1 MQAHVLARL
10 ADFAHLGSVS
20 SFRFPLFFYLMPTQ
34 YPQFLRLAPCAP
46 PALRLLAL
54 AALLS
59 AASPARAQTASPPQL
74 GKASIQQVL
83 AALTTEEKVK
93 LVVGM
98 GFYPSGFPAGM
109 LPPGDPGDREVPEK
123 VPGAAGRTHTV
134 ARLGIPSLTLSDGP
148 AGVRIDAIRGGD
160 STKTYYATAFPVATL
175 LASSWDTT
183 LVRRVGVAFGSEVRD
198 FGIDV
203 LLAPGLNIHRNPLGG
218 RNFEYYSEDP
228 VVAGSVAAAFVNG
241 VESNGVGT
249 SIKHFALNN
258 QEFNRMQLNSHIN
271 ERALREIYLKGFQL
285 AVKKSQ
291 PWTVM
296 SSYNKINGTYTSESR
311 DLLTSLLR
319 QEWGFKGLVMTD
331 WYGGSDAVAQLKA
344 GNDLLEPGTYK
355 QTQAILAALK
365 SGQLTAAQLDMNVS
379 RVLELVLKSP
389 TFKGYKYSS
398 QPALKANAA
407 VARQAAA
414 ESMVLLRNE
423 AGTLPI
429 AAGHQVALFGNTS
442 YSLIAGGTG
451 SGDVNR
457 AYTVSLAQGLSAAGF
472 TVANAPS
479 QAYAQYLRAEKAKL
493 PKKKSFF
500 DPLPVIAEMMPEAAM
515 FEQQAQ
521 VADVAIITLGR
532 SAGEGGDR
540 KVADDFDLTTAEQAL
555 IKQVATAFHAQGK
568 KVVVVLNTGGVVEVA
583 SWRNQA
589 DAILLGWQPGQEG
602 GHALADVLS
611 GQVAPSG
618 KLATT
623 FPMTYADVPYATEFP
638 GKLLASTDASTGGSL
653 MGKASENS
661 YNEGIYVGYR
671 YYTTFK
677 VKPAYEFGYGLSYS
691 KFDYGRLQLSA
702 PSLTGKIMASLK
714 VTNSGAVAGKEVVQ
728 LYVHAPK
735 GTLAKPENELRAF
748 AKTNLLAPGQSQTL
762 TFTLTAADLASYNT
776 AAEAWQTDAGTYTAR
791 AGASS
796 LDIRQSATFIVPK
809 AVVVQKSRRL
819 LAPQSPVRELSV
831 K

>member
-1 MQAHVLARL
+1 MGTLLRERRRHLY
-10 ADFAHLGSVS
+10 FAT
-20 SFRFPLFFYLMPTQ
+20 P
-34 YPQFLRLAPCAP
+34 A
-46 PALRLLAL
+46 ALRLLTAAALLGSPAL
-54 AALLS
+54 AA
-59 AASPARAQTASPPQL
+59 AQTAPAPQL
-74 GKASIQQVL
+74 GKASLKEIL

-109 LPPGDPGDREVPEK
+109 LPPGDPGDKDVPEK
-123 VPGAAGRTHTV
+123 VPGAAGRSHAI

-148 AGVRIDAIRGGD
+148 AGVRIDAIRGRD
-160 STKTYYATAFPVATL
+160 SSRTFYATAFPVATL
-175 LASSWDTT
+175 LASSWDTA
-183 LVRRVGVAFGSEVRD
+183 LVHRVGRAFGNEVRD

-228 VVAGSVAAAFVNG
+228 VVAGNITAAFVNG

-258 QEFNRMQLNSHIN
+258 QEFNRMQLNSHVS

-285 AVKKSQ
+285 AVRKSQ

-296 SSYNKINGTYTSESR
+296 SSYNKINGTYTSESA
-311 DLLTSLLR
+311 DLLTTLLR

-331 WYGGSDAVAQLKA
+331 WYGGHDPVAQLKA
-344 GNDLLEPGTYK
+344 GNDLLMPGTAA
-355 QTQAILAALK
+355 QTQAILGALK
-365 SGQLTAAQLDMNVS
+365 SGQLTPAQLDLNAT

-414 ESMVLLRNE
+414 EGMVLLRNE
-423 AGTLPI
+423 ARTLPL
-429 AAGHQVALFGNTS
+429 AAGQQVALFGNTS
-442 YSLIAGGTG
+442 YNLIAGGTG

-457 AYTVSLAQGLSAAGF
+457 AYTISLAQGLGAAGF
-472 TVANAPS
+472 TVASAPS
-479 QAYAQYLRAEKAKL
+479 QAYAQYLQAEKAKL
-493 PKKKSFF
+493 PKKRSFF
-500 DPLPVIAEMMPEAAM
+500 EPLPVIPELMPDAAM
-515 FEQQAQ
+515 LVQQAQ
-521 VADVAIITLGR
+521 LADVAVVTLGR

-540 KVADDFDLTTAEQAL
+540 QVANDFDLTAAEQTL
-555 IKQVATAFHAQGK
+555 LKQVSAAFHAQGK
-568 KVVVVLNTGGVVEVA
+568 KVVVVLNTGGVMEVA
-583 SWRNQA
+583 SWRTQA
-589 DAILLGWQPGQEG
+589 DAILLAWQPGQEG

-623 FPMTYADVPYATEFP
+623 FPMAYADVPYAAEFP
-638 GKLLASTDASTGGSL
+638 GKELASPGGAGGGL
-653 MGKASENS
+653 MGKPSENT
-661 YNEGIYVGYR
+661 YAEGIYVGYR
-671 YYTTFK
+671 YYNTFK
-677 VKPAYEFGYGLSYS
+677 VKPAYEFGHGLSYTTFAYD
-691 KFDYGRLQLSA
+691 KLQLSA
-702 PSLTGKIMASLK
+702 PSLTGKITASLK
-714 VTNSGAVAGKEVVQ
+714 VTNKGTVAGKEVVQ
-728 LYVHAPK
+728 LYVHAP
-735 GTLAKPENELRAF
+735 GGALPKPESELRAF
-748 AKTNLLAPGQSQTL
+748 AKTGLLAPGQSQTL

-776 AAEAWQTDAGTYTAR
+776 AAEAWQTAAGTYTAR

-796 LDIRQSATFIVPK
+796 LDIRQTATFTVPK
-809 AVVVQKSRRL
+809 AVVVQKSRKL
-819 LAPQSPVRELSV
+819 LAPQQPIKELSV

>member
-1 MQAHVLARL
+1 MSTPSRKRAR
-10 ADFAHLGSVS
+10 
-20 SFRFPLFFYLMPTQ
+20 
-34 YPQFLRLAPCAP
+34 RLHFAP
-46 PALRLLAL
+46 PTALRLLTA
-54 AALLS
+54 AALLG
-59 AASPARAQTASPPQL
+59 SPALAKAQTAGPPQL
-74 GKASIQQVL
+74 GKASLQAVL

-109 LPPGDPGDREVPEK
+109 LPPGDPGDQDVPEK
-123 VPGAAGRTHTV
+123 VPGAAGRSHAI

-148 AGVRIDAIRGGD
+148 AGVRIDAIRGRD
-160 STKTYYATAFPVATL
+160 SSRTFYATAFPVATL
-175 LASSWDTT
+175 LASTWDTAM
-183 LVRRVGVAFGSEVRD
+183 VRRVGVAFGSEVRD

-218 RNFEYYSEDP
+218 RNFEYYAEDP

-258 QEFNRMQLNSHIN
+258 QEFNRMQLNSHVS

-285 AVKKSQ
+285 AVRKSQ

-296 SSYNKINGTYTSESR
+296 SSYNKINGTYTSESP

-331 WYGGSDAVAQLKA
+331 WYGGHDPVAQLKA
-344 GNDLLEPGTYK
+344 GNDLLMPGTAA

-365 SGQLTAAQLDMNVS
+365 TGLLTPAQLDTNVT

-389 TFKGYKYSS
+389 AFKGYKYSS

-414 ESMVLLRNE
+414 EGMVLLHNE
-423 AGTLPI
+423 AKTLPL
-429 AAGHQVALFGNTS
+429 AAGRQLALFGNTS

-457 AYTVSLAQGLSAAGF
+457 AYTVSLAQGLSGAGY
-472 TVANAPS
+472 TVASAPS
-479 QAYAQYLRAEKAKL
+479 QAYAQYLQAEKAKL

-500 DPLPVIAEMMPEAAM
+500 DPLPVIAELLPDAALLA
-515 FEQQAQ
+515 QQAQ
-521 VADVAIITLGR
+521 VTDVAIVTLGR

-540 KVADDFDLTTAEQAL
+540 QVANDFDLTAAEQAL
-555 IKQVATAFHAQGK
+555 LKQVSTAFHAQGK
-568 KVVVVLNTGGVVEVA
+568 KVVVVINTGGVVEVA
-583 SWRNQA
+583 SWRAQA
-589 DAILLGWQPGQEG
+589 DAILLAWQPGQEG

-623 FPMTYADVPYATEFP
+623 FPMAYQDVPYATDFP
-638 GKLLASTDASTGGSL
+638 GKVLASNGADNSL
-653 MGKASENS
+653 MGKPSENT
-661 YNEGIYVGYR
+661 YAEGIYVGYR
-671 YYTTFK
+671 YYNTFK
-677 VKPAYEFGYGLSYS
+677 VKPAYEFGYGLSYTTFTYD
-691 KFDYGRLQLSA
+691 KLQLSA
-702 PSLTGKIMASLK
+702 SSLVGKITASLK
-714 VTNSGAVAGKEVVQ
+714 VTNSGAVAGKEAVQ
-728 LYVHAPK
+728 LYVHAPT
-735 GTLAKPENELRAF
+735 GVLAKPESELRAF
-748 AKTNLLAPGQSQTL
+748 AKTGLLAPGQSQTL

-796 LDIRQSATFIVPK
+796 VDIRQTATFTVPK
-809 AVVVQKSRRL
+809 AVLVQKSRKL
-819 LAPQSPVRELSV
+819 LAPQQPVKELSA

>member
-1 MQAHVLARL
+1 
-10 ADFAHLGSVS
+10 
-20 SFRFPLFFYLMPTQ
+20 MPTQ
-34 YPQFLRLAPCAP
+34 YPQFSRFSPAAP

-54 AALLS
+54 AALLA
-59 AASPARAQTASPPQL
+59 AASPARAQSAANPPQL
-74 GKASIQQVL
+74 GKATLKEVV

-123 VPGAAGRTHTV
+123 VPGAAGRTHAI

-148 AGVRIDAIRGGD
+148 AGVRIDAIRGKD

-183 LVRRVGVAFGSEVRD
+183 LVHRVGVAFGSEVRD

-203 LLAPGLNIHRNPLGG
+203 LLAPGMNIHRNPLGG

-228 VVAGSVAAAFVNG
+228 VVAGSVAAALVNG

-258 QEFNRMQLNSHIN
+258 QEFNRMQLNSQIN

-285 AVKKSQ
+285 AIKKSQ

-296 SSYNKINGTYTSESR
+296 SSYNKINGTYTSESP
-311 DLLTSLLR
+311 DLLTTLLR

-331 WYGGSDAVAQLKA
+331 WYGGHDPVAQLKA
-344 GNDLLEPGTYK
+344 GNDLLEPGMAS

-365 SGQLTAAQLDMNVS
+365 SGQMTPPQLDVNVT
-379 RVLELVLKSP
+379 RVLQLVLKSP

-423 AGTLPI
+423 AKTLPL
-429 AAGHQVALFGNTS
+429 AAGTQAALFGNAS
-442 YSLIAGGTG
+442 YNLIAGGTG

-457 AYTVSLAQGLSAAGF
+457 AYTISLAQGLTSAGF
-472 TVANAPS
+472 TVASAPS
-479 QAYAQYLRAEKAKL
+479 QAYAQYLQAEKAKQ
-493 PKKKSFF
+493 PKKRGLL
-500 DPLPVIAEMMPEAAM
+500 DPAPVIAEMAPNTTLV
-515 FEQQAQ
+515 EQQAQ
-521 VADVAIITLGR
+521 TADVAIVTLGR

-540 KVADDFDLTTAEQAL
+540 KVTDDFDLTAAEQAL
-555 IKQVATAFHAQGK
+555 LKQVATAFHAQGK
-568 KVVVVLNTGGVVEVA
+568 KVVVVLNTGGVMEVA

-589 DAILLGWQPGQEG
+589 DAILLAWQPGQEG
-602 GHALADVLS
+602 GHAMADVLS

-623 FPMTYADVPYATEFP
+623 FPMAYTDVPYANEFP
-638 GKLLASTDASTGGSL
+638 GKLLDSSGGAGSGL
-653 MGKASENS
+653 MGKPSENA

-671 YYTTFK
+671 YYNTFK
-677 VKPAYEFGYGLSYS
+677 VKPAYEFGYGLGYTTFSYG
-691 KFDYGRLQLSA
+691 KLQLSA
-702 PSLTGKIMASLK
+702 PTLTGKITASLQ
-714 VTNSGAVAGKEVVQ
+714 VTNNGTLAGKEVVQ

-735 GTLAKPENELRAF
+735 GTLAKPESELRAF
-748 AKTNLLAPGQSQTL
+748 AKTGLLAPGKSQTL

-796 LDIRQSATFIVPK
+796 LDIRQSATFTVPK
-809 AVVVQKSRRL
+809 QVVVQKSRKL
-819 LAPQSPVRELSV
+819 LAPQQVVKELSV